1 MHNDFTTSAA
11 RICEWLQT
19 LNDRQLDELEA
30 ILDDAPPLEDV
41 GPLLG
46 AAFLMRE
53 AA

>member
-1 MHNDFTTSAA
+1 MHDNFTTSAA

-19 LNDRQLDELEA
+19 LNDQQLDELEA

-41 GPLLG
+41 GPLLST
-46 AAFLMRE
+46 AFMLRE